1 MLISFPFHSQGNWA
15 TKSLSKLPKATQ
27 LVSGR
32 NEIQSSLAPVPT
44 PITFHLI
51 STSFL
56 STCLAQGS
64 VLGIGNGMRNRVTA
78 PKELIMDVGREY
90 IDMKRI
96 NHFSKVKL
104 NVKLPK

>member
-1 MLISFPFHSQGNWA
+1 M
-15 TKSLSKLPKATQ
+15 
-27 LVSGR
+27 
-32 NEIQSSLAPVPT
+32 
-44 PITFHLI
+44 
-51 STSFL
+51 
-56 STCLAQGS
+56 
-64 VLGIGNGMRNRVTA
+64 LGIGNGMRNRVTA